1 MPNLLDVEVRRNEVL
16 LEIRPQSG
24 DGRDIAVGLDD
35 FQDAVE
41 AAA

>member
-1 MPNLLDVEVRRNEVL
+1 VRTDA
-16 LEIRPQSG
+16 G

-41 AAA
+41 AAS